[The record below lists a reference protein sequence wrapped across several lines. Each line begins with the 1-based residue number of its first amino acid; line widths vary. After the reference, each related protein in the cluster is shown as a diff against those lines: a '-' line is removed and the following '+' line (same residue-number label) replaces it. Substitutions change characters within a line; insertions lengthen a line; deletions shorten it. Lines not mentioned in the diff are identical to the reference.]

1 VTKAIKIASCKGSKN
16 ATKKRQMNERER
28 QKEVQSKEEVELQ
41 EFQVKIKYK
50 EKALKKGSSKHYNP

>member
-16 ATKKRQMNERER
+16 ATKNRQMNERER

-41 EFQVKIKYK
+41 EFQVKIKYE
-50 EKALKKGSSKHYNP
+50 EKRYKIGI